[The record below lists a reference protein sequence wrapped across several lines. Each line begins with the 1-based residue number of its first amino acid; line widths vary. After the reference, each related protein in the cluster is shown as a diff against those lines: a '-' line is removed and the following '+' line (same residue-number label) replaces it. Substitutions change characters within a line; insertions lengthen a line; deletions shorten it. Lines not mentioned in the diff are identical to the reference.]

1 MNILVVRNDKLG
13 DFITALPTCKV
24 LKEYE
29 PANKITVLVAPLN
42 EELAKACDF
51 IDEVIVDR
59 GESAW
64 ELAKKLRKYRFDVSV
79 TLFSNTRVAL
89 AQFLAGIPK
98 RIAPATKI
106 AQIFYNHRVKQR
118 RSQVKMAEFEYNL
131 QLAKVLFG
139 DISLDYPKPLCR
151 LKDAKS
157 VYSAF
162 CKEYGIVR
170 EVIAF
175 HPGFGGSSD
184 ANFSPEEY
192 AQMIESVLEAGR
204 YDVVLTFGPDE
215 AELMAKMEL
224 LLQDTLR
231 GYDCS
236 EKTGIKVDSD
246 KIPHPFYYQS
256 GCGKK
261 VVFYI
266 STEGI
271 VHFAKIISGFK
282 LFVSTSTGTYH
293 LASLVG
299 TPTLTFFADTLFASA
314 ARWKSVGDEKLQKHY
329 MLPDDEEKRKAMLE
343 EVKKELKAF

>member
-24 LKEYE
+24 LKEYD
-29 PANKITVLVAPLN
+29 PSNKITVLVAPLN

-59 GESAW
+59 GESVF
-64 ELAKKLRKYRFDVSV
+64 ELAKRVRKYRFDASL
-79 TLFSNTRVAL
+79 TLFSNTRVAI

-106 AQIFYNHRVKQR
+106 AQIFYNRRIKQR

-131 QLAKVLFG
+131 QLAKALFA
-139 DISLDYPKPLCR
+139 DISLEYSKHLCR
-151 LKDAKS
+151 IEDAKE
-157 VYSAF
+157 VYEEF
-162 CKEYGIVR
+162 CSEYGITR
-170 EVIAF
+170 EVVAF

-184 ANFSPEEY
+184 ANFTPEEY
-192 AQMIESVLEAGR
+192 AQMIESVLEADK

-215 AELMAKMEL
+215 AKLMAKMEL
-224 LLQDTLR
+224 LLQESLQK
-231 GYDCS
+231 YECM
-236 EKTGIKVDSD
+236 EKVGIKVDTD

-261 VVFYI
+261 VVFYM
-266 STEGI
+266 STQGI

-299 TPTLTFFADTLFASA
+299 TPTLTFFADTLFASSK
-314 ARWKSVGDEKLQKHY
+314 RWKSVGDESLQKHY
-329 MLPDDEEKRKAMLE
+329 MLPEDEKKRREILE
-343 EVKKELKAF
+343 EVKRELASL